1 MKMIGPMIE
10 TLIAEEKAAIAAAV
24 IFGQVDPT
32 SDADQLGTLFPT
44 VPGQKYRRFI
54 RHFGEVMFD
63 NINAGNVRK
72 EDFDQKHCDTVVK
85 PWLSKDGRILCSI
98 FTTLL
103 PGSTKEECES
113 GHHRAHSSNELWPT
127 RGIPRNLLDG
137 DIYECDQFGNVT
149 NPVPVSTGIR
159 NYIAIVSKMQSNP
172 TSRHKQYNMDDR
184 AQQIHSLIKEDPTLR
199 GLVPVGVTLKDC
211 PAHREL
217 WTKVMDAYVPDQ
229 FPGTTNHTKMFNK
242 FLKATDDKIK
252 KVTDDDITAILV
264 KRGLDTG
271 ISTTTKGR
279 TKKRKAFLKHYDEP
293 TNCLIAS
300 FDTNGRNIQH
310 KLEAL
315 FRESYW
321 RGELDRHMPGLS
333 IGVMLKIDNP
343 STSLVELDNERDE
356 ATALLQEVNRRFIQS
371 GIKVGNKQVL
381 IRWVEFP
388 PQLKSNTNDMG
399 RFTKLHKPVDV
410 LLGETGTIPLRSPKG
425 NSQDS
430 LPLELKVNT
439 VH

>member
-1 MKMIGPMIE
+1 MKMIGPKIE

-24 IFGQVDPT
+24 SFGQVDPT

-63 NINAGNVRK
+63 NLNAGNVRK

-127 RGIPRNLLDG
+127 RGIPRNLLDS
-137 DIYECDQFGNVT
+137 DIYECDIFGNVT
-149 NPVPVSTGIR
+149 NPVPVGTSIR

-199 GLVPVGVTLKDC
+199 GLVPVGVTLEGC

-217 WTKVMDAYVPDQ
+217 WTKIMDAYVPDQ
-229 FPGTTNHTKMFNK
+229 FPGTANHTKLFNK

-252 KVTDDDITAILV
+252 EVTDDHITAILV

-271 ISTTTKGR
+271 ISTKGR
-279 TKKRKAFLKHYDEP
+279 SKKRKAFLKHYDEP

-321 RGELDRHMPGLS
+321 RGDTDHYPAGLS
-333 IGVMLKIDNP
+333 IGVVLKIDNP
-343 STSLVELDNERDE
+343 STSLVELDKERDE
-356 ATALLQEVNRRFIQS
+356 AITSLHEVNQRFIQE
-371 GIKVGNKQVL
+371 GIMTGGGPVL

-388 PQLKSNTNDMG
+388 PQLKNNTNDVG
-399 RFTKLHKPVDV
+399 RFAKLHKPVDV
-410 LLGETGTIPLRSPKG
+410 SLGETGTIPMVTQEDKI
-425 NSQDS
+425 QDS
-430 LPLELKVNT
+430 LPLGLRAST